1 MSSTSSPLLLHVEG
15 ARVGLREVDIAAVAP
30 GGRNPSAHVLRL
42 NRVPLRVRG
51 VNRHEHSDGTRGKV
65 VDAWGMV
72 RDAALIKRANM
83 NAVRC
88 SHYPNASFWY
98 CVCDEIG
105 LCE

>member
-1 MSSTSSPLLLHVEG
+1 MPLSQAL
-15 ARVGLREVDIAAVAP
+15 
-30 GGRNPSAHVLRL
+30 
-42 NRVPLRVRG
+42 
-51 VNRHEHSDGTRGKV
+51 VNVSRGKV